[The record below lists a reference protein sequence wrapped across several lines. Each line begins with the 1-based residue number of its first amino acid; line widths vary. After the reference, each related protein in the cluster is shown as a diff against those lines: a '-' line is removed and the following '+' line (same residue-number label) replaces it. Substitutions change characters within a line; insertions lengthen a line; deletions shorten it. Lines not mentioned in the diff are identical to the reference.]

1 MQQDR
6 LSLLRPQETAPAS
19 GVRYSVALATSE
31 SEIQEAQALRYQVFG
46 KEIGAQLAPGSAAM
60 GLDIDR
66 FDAFCSHLLVRDNN
80 SHEVV
85 GTYRILAPD
94 QALACGGYYSESEFD
109 LARLHAIRPGLVEVG
124 RSCVHPA
131 HRSGAVVSLLWS
143 GLVSFMK
150 SHRHRYLMGCA
161 SISMADGGH
170 QAANLH
176 KSLCHNHGAPAEWRV
191 FPRCPLPLAGLDAA
205 LVASVPPLLKG
216 YLRVG
221 AYICGEPAWDA
232 DFNTADLFL
241 LLSMEK
247 MNPRY
252 AQHFGLG

>member
-6 LSLLRPQETAPAS
+6 LSLLRPQENAPINRA
-19 GVRYSVALATSE
+19 RYSVALATSE

-46 KEIGAQLAPGSAAM
+46 EEMGARLALQSAAM

-66 FDAFCSHLLVRDNN
+66 FDVFCSHLLVRDNIG
-80 SHEVV
+80 HEVV
-85 GTYRILAPD
+85 GTYRILTPD
-94 QALACGGYYSESEFD
+94 GAAACGGYYSESEFD
-109 LARLHAIRPGLVEVG
+109 LSRLQAIRTEMVEVG

-143 GLVSFMK
+143 GLVAFMQE
-150 SHRHRYLMGCA
+150 HRHRYLMGCA
-161 SISMADGGH
+161 SISMADGGR
-170 QAANLH
+170 QAASLH
-176 KSLCHNHGAPAEWRV
+176 KSLCHNHCAPAEWRV

-205 LVASVPPLLKG
+205 SVASVPPLLKG

-252 AQHFGLG
+252 ARHFGLD